1 MEDREFGIVKN
12 TKTLANN
19 YERLMQDTVIKTRN
33 GYHKRFRQWTNTI
46 NGYYNFKQKLLK
58 IDKGWLNGEY
68 RHATVRQ
75 YKATAV
81 YALSTLYQLKQ
92 DAGIVLDADRETYSA
107 LSSLLTTSQ
116 LEDLYQVACG
126 LGEEG
131 ERKAL
136 DFKAHLNA
144 KTSSIKDKRF
154 DPKLMQAV
162 LDFCGDTDRYWLLK
176 TFLKLNSKI
185 GLRPVEYEGAT
196 LMALK
201 YFDDHQEVR
210 QYFGVYNSSKVNDLD
225 VNSVVDSNEN
235 GVGARCLLVVKNG
248 KNSHGRACGDYRFLI
263 LNIFDDKEYAL
274 FTKMLLVL
282 SKKQAESDDFDADI
296 MYPLQDQL
304 KYILDKDK
312 NCQKIINDLYARRL
326 RTYKYDVK
334 ANTNRKQPIKKH
346 PTLYSTRHQAV
357 ANAKKE
363 GVHPVIIASAFGH
376 ASILTAEEHY
386 GVHWHGSGRAVTPH
400 QHSVNSV
407 VDRLTNNQKAKLVKL
422 QAQAV
427 TQTQPSNPVQVK
439 ANPVQAKHASLT
451 LGN

>member
-12 TKTLANN
+12 AKTLTNN
-19 YERLMQDTVIKTRN
+19 YERLMQDTVAKTRN
-33 GYHKRFRQWTNTI
+33 GYHKRFKQWTKTVD
-46 NGYYNFKQKLLK
+46 GYYNFKQKLLDV
-58 IDKGWLNGEY
+58 DKKWLNGDY

-92 DAGIVLDADRETYSA
+92 DASIVLKDDYETYEA
-107 LSSLLTTSQ
+107 LSKVLTFSQ
-116 LEDLYQVACG
+116 LDDLYYVARK

-131 ERKAL
+131 VRKEL

-162 LDFCGDTDRYWLLK
+162 IDYCGDTERYWLLK
-176 TFLKLNSKI
+176 TFLKLNTKI

-196 LMALK
+196 LMTLK
-201 YFDDHQEVR
+201 YFDDHQSVR
-210 QYFGVYNSSKVNDLD
+210 EYFGVTSTNSTNDLD
-225 VNSVVDSNEN
+225 VNTSVDSNEK
-235 GVGARCLLVVKNG
+235 GLGAKCLLVVKNG
-248 KNSHGRACGDYRFLI
+248 KNSHGRACGDYRFLV
-263 LNIFDDKEYAL
+263 LNVFDDSEYAL
-274 FTKMLLVL
+274 FTKMLLL
-282 SKKQAESDDFDADI
+282 LNKKKAESKDFDADI

-312 NCQKIINDLYARRL
+312 TCQKIINSLYSRRL

-334 ANTNRKQPIKKH
+334 TNGNRKRPIKKH

-386 GVHWHGSGRAVTPH
+386 GVRWHGSGKAVTPH
-400 QHSVNSV
+400 QYSVNSV
-407 VDRLTNNQKAKLVKL
+407 VDRLTTNQKAKLVSL
-422 QAQAV
+422 QAQDTKQA
-427 TQTQPSNPVQVK
+427 QPSNQGQVSPSQVK
-439 ANPVQAKHASLT
+439 RSSLT
-451 LGN
+451 FGN